1 MQTRTYSELF
11 SLIQALCG
19 VVFASIETPR
29 IKALINRRA
38 LRAYRSSNY
47 WTRFLK
53 IGEERAVGPGGSPS
67 VQASVEIGTDNSKLK
82 FTANPISFVGADGNN
97 CRVRAIDPGTNNAS
111 LSSSQSGYDLTISLG
126 TDSSG
131 YPKSTALQ
139 IKYLLLDSFLPPI
152 LCDFGNGSNGS
163 GVYEAHDYVLLEG
176 GANAV
181 PPLDIPENVVPYS
194 ESGLQPIDTFLRVYK
209 QEPYVSASVQEY
221 DIMVTAIG
229 ATLVCGDLNPTE
241 AFVTYKAQLVDTY
254 GDGSGEVPTIPA
266 EWYQYIAHGTYA
278 DYLRAEGQ
286 QEKAVIAD
294 QEAEMLLQDELIRL
308 DENHTSGLVSN
319 RIFTNANMQMRY

>member
-19 VVFASIETPR
+19 VVFASIEAPR

-47 WTRFLK
+47 WTRFLV
-53 IGEERAVGPGGSPS
+53 IGEQRDVM
-67 VQASVEIGTDNSKLK
+67 ASVL
-82 FTANPISFVGADGNN
+82 
-97 CRVRAIDPGTNNAS
+97 
-111 LSSSQSGYDLTISLG
+111 
-126 TDSSG
+126 
-131 YPKSTALQ
+131 
-139 IKYLLLDSFLPPI
+139 
-152 LCDFGNGSNGS
+152 
-163 GVYEAHDYVLLEG
+163 
-176 GANAV
+176 
-181 PPLDIPENVVPYS
+181 PYS

-209 QEPYVSASVQEY
+209 QAPYIAASVQEY
-221 DIMVTAIG
+221 DIMVTASG

-241 AFVTYKAQLVDTY
+241 AFVTYKAQLADTY
-254 GDGSGEVPTIPA
+254 GDGSGETSSIPA
-266 EWYQYIAHGTYA
+266 EWFQYIAHGTYA